1 LQGPEQAKLYHSAI
15 AQQAGVNHHRAPD
28 ARPATQTTEDHM
40 PGNIPQTHTCTP
52 AHAARE
58 LVRNYLEAME
68 RRDLTAASA
77 MLAPGFRMVFPG
89 GREFDSLSALVHAAK
104 GRYRSA
110 NKRYERFDALVTDT
124 NREDD
129 AVTGNSPEC
138 VVYCYGMLY
147 GELLS
152 GETYDNIRFI
162 DRFSVRDGKLID
174 QMVWNDM
181 AEVLGSKLPSL

>member
-1 LQGPEQAKLYHSAI
+1 
-15 AQQAGVNHHRAPD
+15 
-28 ARPATQTTEDHM
+28 M
-40 PGNIPQTHTCTP
+40 PGHLPHTQASTP
-52 AHAARE
+52 AHAAKE
-58 LVRNYLEAME
+58 LVSSYLEAME

-77 MLAPGFRMVFPG
+77 MLAPGFRMLFPG
-89 GREFDSLSALVHAAK
+89 GREFDSLLALVQAAK

-110 NKRYERFDALVTDT
+110 NKRYERFDALVADT
-124 NREDD
+124 VADTLPDKTTEAREGS
-129 AVTGNSPEC
+129 GNGPEC

-174 QMVWNDM
+174 QKVWNDM
-181 AEVLGSKLPSL
+181 AEVLGSRLPSL

>member
-1 LQGPEQAKLYHSAI
+1 MT
-15 AQQAGVNHHRAPD
+15 GV
-28 ARPATQTTEDHM
+28 QT
-40 PGNIPQTHTCTP
+40 C
-52 AHAARE
+52 
-58 LVRNYLEAME
+58 
-68 RRDLTAASA
+68 
-77 MLAPGFRMVFPG
+77 
-89 GREFDSLSALVHAAK
+89 ALPISK

-110 NKRYERFDALVTDT
+110 NKRYERFDALVTDP

-181 AEVLGSKLPSL
+181 AEVLARYGDRYAIQGNFDPDLMLLPAAELEPLIRDFLGRMRALPAAQRRGWICGLGHGVLQRTPEANVRLFLRLQRELFA